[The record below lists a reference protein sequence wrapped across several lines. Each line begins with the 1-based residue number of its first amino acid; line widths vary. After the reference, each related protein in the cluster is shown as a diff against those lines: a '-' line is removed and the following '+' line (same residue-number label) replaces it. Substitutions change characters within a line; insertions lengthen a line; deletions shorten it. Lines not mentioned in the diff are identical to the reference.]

1 MTTRRYRVALFGEAE
16 KGQYKTAYHF
26 KKLEQLVDALGQPPP
41 NTQGLLF
48 AVQTL
53 MFKRELIYFRVKE
66 EGFSPNDYLAGLR
79 YLHSTEEPLALSAL
93 CLPGVGDTE
102 IIEAS
107 TPICHR
113 HHSILILTEADLF
126 DYLTAI

>member
-1 MTTRRYRVALFGEAE
+1 MRYRVALFGEAE
-16 KGQYKTAYHF
+16 RGHYKTPYHF
-26 KKLEQLVDALGQPPP
+26 KKLEQLADALGQPPP
-41 NTQGLLF
+41 NTLGLLF

-53 MFKRELIYFRVKE
+53 MFERELIYFRVKE
-66 EGFSPNDYLAGLR
+66 EGFSIHDYQAGLR
-79 YLHSTEEPLALSAL
+79 YLQSTEEPLTFSAL

-113 HHSILILTEADLF
+113 HRSILILTEADLF
-126 DYLTAI
+126 DYLTSI